1 MRLIRHPLTT
11 AIALVSTASAA
22 YTPTAAAQDPQRVE
36 EIVVVGVRDTHTV
49 IVNDTLVATPDTAQ
63 LLRKMPGAN
72 VNKNGE
78 LTGIAQY
85 RGMFGDRIRVSV
97 DGAQI
102 NGAGPNAMDAPLHY
116 APVAILES
124 LTINRGIIP
133 VSKGQ
138 ETLGGYVEAQTYAGD
153 FATSSDF
160 EFGGRAYTGVQ
171 SVNGGNVLSGFFSLA
186 NDTHIFRGFVMQ
198 EKADDLEFPGGEITP
213 SEYDRERYDLGYS
226 FTSGAHEFSLD
237 FARNNTKDA
246 GTASLPMDILS
257 IDSDLFR
264 SRYTYSADA
273 GILTVELSASD
284 NEHWM
289 TNYHL
294 RRPPQDNMMN
304 AGTTR
309 YRRNWAVSENYGFM
323 VKFERPTEDGR
334 WLYGVDGHFAE
345 HRSIITNPNAPAF
358 YISNFNDV
366 TRDILGAFV
375 EREVSLSARAGLEAG
390 VRVNR
395 VSMDSVPVSA
405 NLNPMNMMMGM
416 PVMMNNMA
424 SMLATAFNSGAL
436 AQEDTNVDA
445 FARLSYE
452 TDGDATWYVGA
463 ARKTRSPSYQ
473 ERYLWIPLEATG
485 GLADGKTYTGN
496 PELKPEVAHEIELG
510 LDLENA
516 QYGIYPRLFYKR
528 VSDYI
533 QGTPSSDMLA
543 NNFAQMMANMGMG
556 LPNPL
561 QFSNVDARFYGLDI
575 DSNFTLN
582 DRLTLRAI
590 LNIVR
595 ADRRDISDSL
605 YRVSPDNLLVALDY
619 RGQGWTGSIE
629 SVTYA
634 DQDRVAVTNLELPTE
649 GYSLVNVMARAEI
662 TDGVEVSVGAENLL
676 DEDYLDHLAAY
687 NRAFNADIQSRARMP
702 GLGRNLYARVM
713 WNF

>member
-1 MRLIRHPLTT
+1 MRHSRKSLALAL
-11 AIALVSTASAA
+11 AIA
-22 YTPTAAAQDPQRVE
+22 TPLAGQTFAQERQRIE
-36 EIVVVGVRDTHTV
+36 EITVVGVRDTHTV
-49 IVNDTLVATPDTAQ
+49 IVDDTLVATPDTAQ

-85 RGMFGDRIRVSV
+85 RGMFGDRIQVSV

-124 LTINRGIIP
+124 LTINRGIVP

-138 ETLGGYVEAQTYAGD
+138 ETIGGYVEANTYAGD
-153 FATSSDF
+153 FGTTKGF
-160 EFGGRAYTGVQ
+160 EFSGRAYAGAQ
-171 SVNGGNVLSGFFSLA
+171 SVNSGDVLSGFFSVA

-198 EKADDLEFPGGEITP
+198 ERADDLEFPDGNITP
-213 SEYDRERYDLGYS
+213 SEYERERFDLGYS
-226 FTSGAHEFSLD
+226 FVTGAHEFSID

-264 SRYTYSADA
+264 SRYTFSASE
-273 GILTVELSASD
+273 GVFTVELSASD

-294 RRPPQDNMMN
+294 RRPPQTAASTADPM
-304 AGTTR
+304 R
-309 YRRNWAVSENYGFM
+309 FRRNWAVSENYGFAL
-323 VKFERPTEDGR
+323 KYEQFADNGT
-334 WLYGVDGHFAE
+334 WLYGIDGHFAE
-345 HRSIITNPNAPAF
+345 HRSIITNPNSVPF

-366 TRDILGAFV
+366 NRDIIGAFI
-375 EREVSLSARAGLEAG
+375 EREISLNAQTGLETG
-390 VRVNR
+390 IRVNH

-416 PVMMNNMA
+416 PVMMNN
-424 SMLATAFNSGAL
+424 LAGSLSTQFNNDNV
-436 AQEDTNVDA
+436 AQTDTNVDA
-445 FARLSYE
+445 FVRLSYQ
-452 TDGDATWYVGA
+452 TDGDATWYIGA

-485 GLADGKTYTGN
+485 GLADGKTYIGN
-496 PELKPEVAHEIELG
+496 PNLNPEVAHEIELG
-510 LDLENA
+510 LDLENSR
-516 QYGIYPRLFYKR
+516 YGIYPRIFYKR

-533 QGTPSSDMLA
+533 QGTPSTNVTA

-556 LPNPL
+556 MPNPL
-561 QFSNVDARFYGLDI
+561 QFTNVEARFFGLDI
-575 DSNFTLN
+575 DSNFSIN
-582 DRLTLRAI
+582 DKITLRAI

-595 ADRRDISDSL
+595 ADRRDINDNL
-605 YRVSPDNLLVALDY
+605 YRVSPDNVLVALDY
-619 RGQGWTGSIE
+619 RGNGWTGSIE

-634 DQDRVAVTNLELPTE
+634 DQNRIAITNSELKTE
-649 GYSLVNVMARAEI
+649 GYSLVNVMARSSLA
-662 TDGVEVSVGAENLL
+662 DGVEVSIGAENLL
-676 DEDYLDHLAAY
+676 DESYLDHLAAY
-687 NRAFNADIQSRARMP
+687 NRAYNPDIASRARMP
-702 GLGRNLYARVM
+702 GLGRNFYARVM

>member
-1 MRLIRHPLTT
+1 MRHSRKSL
-11 AIALVSTASAA
+11 AIALAIA
-22 YTPTAAAQDPQRVE
+22 TPLAGHTAAQERQRIE
-36 EIVVVGVRDTHTV
+36 EITVVGVRDTHTV
-49 IVNDTLVATPDTAQ
+49 IVDDTLVATPDTAQ

-85 RGMFGDRIRVSV
+85 RGMFGDRIQVSV

-124 LTINRGIIP
+124 LTINRGIVP

-138 ETLGGYVEAQTYAGD
+138 ETIGGYVEANTYAGD
-153 FATSSDF
+153 FGTTANF
-160 EFGGRAYTGVQ
+160 EFSGRAYAGAQT
-171 SVNGGNVLSGFFSLA
+171 VNSGDVLSGFFSVA

-198 EKADDLEFPGGEITP
+198 ERADDLEFPDGNITP
-213 SEYDRERYDLGYS
+213 SEYERERFDLGYS
-226 FTSGAHEFSLD
+226 FVTGAHEFSID

-264 SRYTYSADA
+264 SRYTFSASE
-273 GILTVELSASD
+273 GVFTVELSASD

-294 RRPPQDNMMN
+294 RRPPQTAASTADPM
-304 AGTTR
+304 R
-309 YRRNWAVSENYGFM
+309 FRRNWAVSENYGFAL
-323 VKFERPTEDGR
+323 KYEQFADNGS
-334 WLYGVDGHFAE
+334 WLYGIDGHFAE
-345 HRSIITNPNAPAF
+345 HRSIITNPNSTPF

-366 TRDILGAFV
+366 NRDIIGAFV
-375 EREVSLSARAGLEAG
+375 ERQISLNARTGLETG
-390 VRVNR
+390 IRVNH

-416 PVMMNNMA
+416 PVMMNN
-424 SMLATAFNSGAL
+424 LAGSLSTQFNNDNV
-436 AQEDTNVDA
+436 AQTDTNVDA
-445 FARLSYE
+445 FVRLSYQ
-452 TDGDATWYVGA
+452 TDGDATWYIGA

-485 GLADGKTYTGN
+485 GLADGKTYIGN
-496 PELKPEVAHEIELG
+496 PNLNPEVAHEIELG
-510 LDLENA
+510 LDLENSR
-516 QYGIYPRLFYKR
+516 YGIYPRIFYKR

-533 QGTPSSDMLA
+533 QGTPSTNVTA
-543 NNFAQMMANMGMG
+543 NNFARMMANMGMG
-556 LPNPL
+556 MPNPL
-561 QFSNVDARFYGLDI
+561 QFTNVEARFYGLDI
-575 DSNFTLN
+575 DSNYAVN
-582 DRLTLRAI
+582 DKITLRAI

-595 ADRRDISDSL
+595 ADRRDINDNL
-605 YRVSPDNLLVALDY
+605 YRVSPDNVLVALDY
-619 RGQGWTGSIE
+619 RGNGWTGSIE

-634 DQDRVAVTNLELPTE
+634 DQNRIAITNSELKTE
-649 GYSLVNVMARAEI
+649 GYSLVNVVARSSVA
-662 TDGVEVSVGAENLL
+662 DGIEVSFGAENLF
-676 DEDYLDHLAAY
+676 DESYLDHLAAY
-687 NRAFNADIQSRARMP
+687 NRAYNPDIASRARMP
-702 GLGRNLYARVM
+702 GLGRNFYARVM

>member
-1 MRLIRHPLTT
+1 MRHSRKSLALAL
-11 AIALVSTASAA
+11 AIA
-22 YTPTAAAQDPQRVE
+22 TPLAGQTFAQERQRIE
-36 EIVVVGVRDTHTV
+36 EITVVGVRDTHTV
-49 IVNDTLVATPDTAQ
+49 IVDDTLVATPDTAQ

-85 RGMFGDRIRVSV
+85 RGMFGDRIQVSV

-124 LTINRGIIP
+124 LTINRGIVP

-138 ETLGGYVEAQTYAGD
+138 ETIGGYVEANTYAGD
-153 FATSSDF
+153 FGTTKGF
-160 EFGGRAYTGVQ
+160 EFSGRAYAGAQ
-171 SVNGGNVLSGFFSLA
+171 SVNSGDVLSGFFSVA

-198 EKADDLEFPGGEITP
+198 ERADDLEFPDGNITP
-213 SEYDRERYDLGYS
+213 SEYERERFDLGYS
-226 FTSGAHEFSLD
+226 FVTGAHEFSID

-264 SRYTYSADA
+264 SRYTFSASE
-273 GILTVELSASD
+273 GVFTVELSASD

-294 RRPPQDNMMN
+294 RRPPQTAASTADPM
-304 AGTTR
+304 R
-309 YRRNWAVSENYGFM
+309 FRRNWAVSENYGFAL
-323 VKFERPTEDGR
+323 KYEQFADNGS
-334 WLYGVDGHFAE
+334 WLYGIDGHFAE
-345 HRSIITNPNAPAF
+345 HRSIITNPNSTPF

-366 TRDILGAFV
+366 NRDIIGAFV
-375 EREVSLSARAGLEAG
+375 ERQISLNARTGLETG
-390 VRVNR
+390 IRVNH

-416 PVMMNNMA
+416 PVMMNN
-424 SMLATAFNSGAL
+424 LAGSLSTQFNNDNV
-436 AQEDTNVDA
+436 AQTDTNVDA
-445 FARLSYE
+445 FVRLSYQ
-452 TDGDATWYVGA
+452 TDGDATWYIGA

-485 GLADGKTYTGN
+485 GLADGKTYIGN
-496 PELKPEVAHEIELG
+496 PNLNPEVAHEIELG
-510 LDLENA
+510 LDLENSR
-516 QYGIYPRLFYKR
+516 YGIYPRIFYKR

-533 QGTPSSDMLA
+533 QGTPSTNVTA
-543 NNFAQMMANMGMG
+543 NNFARMMANMGMG
-556 LPNPL
+556 MPNPL
-561 QFSNVDARFYGLDI
+561 QFTNVEARFYGLDI
-575 DSNFTLN
+575 NSNYAVN
-582 DRLTLRAI
+582 DKITLRAI

-595 ADRRDISDSL
+595 ADRRDINDNL
-605 YRVSPDNLLVALDY
+605 YRVSPDNVLVALDY
-619 RGQGWTGSIE
+619 RGNGWTGSIE

-634 DQDRVAVTNLELPTE
+634 DQNRIAITNSELKTE
-649 GYSLVNVMARAEI
+649 GYSLVNVIARSSVA
-662 TDGVEVSVGAENLL
+662 DGIEVSIGAENLL
-676 DEDYLDHLAAY
+676 DESYLDHLAAY
-687 NRAFNADIQSRARMP
+687 NRAYNPDIASRARMP
-702 GLGRNLYARVM
+702 GLGRNFYARVM

>member
-1 MRLIRHPLTT
+1 MRHSRKSL
-11 AIALVSTASAA
+11 AIAIAIA
-22 YTPTAAAQDPQRVE
+22 TPLAGHTAAQERQRIE
-36 EIVVVGVRDTHTV
+36 EITVVGVRDTHTV
-49 IVNDTLVATPDTAQ
+49 IVDDTLVATPDTAQ

-85 RGMFGDRIRVSV
+85 RGMFGDRIQVSV

-124 LTINRGIIP
+124 LTINRGIVP

-138 ETLGGYVEAQTYAGD
+138 ETIGGYVEANTYAGD
-153 FATSSDF
+153 FGTTANF
-160 EFGGRAYTGVQ
+160 EFSGRAYAGAQT
-171 SVNGGNVLSGFFSLA
+171 VNSGDVLSGFFSVA

-198 EKADDLEFPGGEITP
+198 ERADDLEFPDGNITP
-213 SEYDRERYDLGYS
+213 SEYERERFDLGYS
-226 FTSGAHEFSLD
+226 FVTGAHEFSID

-264 SRYTYSADA
+264 SRYTFSASE
-273 GILTVELSASD
+273 GVFTVELSASD

-294 RRPPQDNMMN
+294 RRPPQTAASTADPM
-304 AGTTR
+304 R
-309 YRRNWAVSENYGFM
+309 FRRNWAVSENYGFAL
-323 VKFERPTEDGR
+323 KYEQFADNGN
-334 WLYGVDGHFAE
+334 WLYGIDGHFAE
-345 HRSIITNPNAPAF
+345 HRSIITNPNSTPF

-366 TRDILGAFV
+366 NRDIIGAFV
-375 EREVSLSARAGLEAG
+375 ERQISLNARTGLETG
-390 VRVNR
+390 IRVNH

-416 PVMMNNMA
+416 PVMMNN
-424 SMLATAFNSGAL
+424 LAGSLSTQFNNDNV
-436 AQEDTNVDA
+436 AQTDTNVDA
-445 FARLSYE
+445 FVRLSYQ
-452 TDGDATWYVGA
+452 TDGDATWYIGA

-485 GLADGKTYTGN
+485 GLADGKTYIGN
-496 PELKPEVAHEIELG
+496 PNLNPEVAHEIELG
-510 LDLENA
+510 LDLENSR
-516 QYGIYPRLFYKR
+516 YGIYPRIFYKR

-533 QGTPSSDMLA
+533 QGTPSTNVTA

-556 LPNPL
+556 MPNPL
-561 QFSNVDARFYGLDI
+561 QFTNVEARFYGLDI
-575 DSNFTLN
+575 DSNYAVN
-582 DRLTLRAI
+582 DKITLRAI

-595 ADRRDISDSL
+595 ADRRDINDNL
-605 YRVSPDNLLVALDY
+605 YRVSPDNVLVALDY
-619 RGQGWTGSIE
+619 RGNGWTGSIE

-634 DQDRVAVTNLELPTE
+634 DQNRIAITNSELKTE
-649 GYSLVNVMARAEI
+649 GYSLVNVIARSSVA
-662 TDGVEVSVGAENLL
+662 DGIEVSFGAENLF
-676 DEDYLDHLAAY
+676 DESYLDHLAAY
-687 NRAFNADIQSRARMP
+687 NRAYNPDIASRARMP
-702 GLGRNLYARVM
+702 GLGRNFYARVM

>member
-1 MRLIRHPLTT
+1 MRHSRKSLALAL
-11 AIALVSTASAA
+11 AIA
-22 YTPTAAAQDPQRVE
+22 TPLAGQTFAQERQRIE
-36 EIVVVGVRDTHTV
+36 EITVVGVRDTHTV
-49 IVNDTLVATPDTAQ
+49 IVDDTLVATPDTAQ

-85 RGMFGDRIRVSV
+85 RGMFGDRIQVSV

-124 LTINRGIIP
+124 LTINRGIVP

-138 ETLGGYVEAQTYAGD
+138 ETIGGYVEANTYAGD
-153 FATSSDF
+153 FGTTKDF
-160 EFGGRAYTGVQ
+160 EFSGRAYAGAQ
-171 SVNGGNVLSGFFSLA
+171 SVNSGDVLSGFFSMA
-186 NDTHIFRGFVMQ
+186 NDTHILRGFVMQ
-198 EKADDLEFPGGEITP
+198 ERADDLEFPTGDITP
-213 SEYDRERYDLGYS
+213 SEYDRERFDLGYS
-226 FTSGAHEFSLD
+226 FAKGRHEFSID

-264 SRYTYSADA
+264 SRYTFSTSEGLFTA
-273 GILTVELSASD
+273 ELSASD

-294 RRPPQDNMMN
+294 RRPPQTAASTADPM
-304 AGTTR
+304 R
-309 YRRNWAVSENYGFM
+309 FRRNWAVSENYGFAL
-323 VKFERPTEDGR
+323 KYEQFADNGN
-334 WLYGVDGHFAE
+334 WLYGIDGHFAE
-345 HRSIITNPNAPAF
+345 HRSIITNPNSTPF

-366 TRDILGAFV
+366 NRDIIGAFI
-375 EREVSLSARAGLEAG
+375 ERKISLNAQTGLETG
-390 VRVNR
+390 IRVNH

-416 PVMMNNMA
+416 PVMMNN
-424 SMLATAFNSGAL
+424 LAGAL
-436 AQEDTNVDA
+436 STQFNNDNLAQTDTNVDA
-445 FARLSYE
+445 FVRLSYQ
-452 TDGDATWYVGA
+452 TDGDATWYIGA

-485 GLADGKTYTGN
+485 GLADGKTYIGN
-496 PELKPEVAHEIELG
+496 PNLNPEVAHEIELG
-510 LDLENA
+510 LDLEKSR
-516 QYGIYPRLFYKR
+516 YGIYPRIFYKR

-533 QGTPSSDMLA
+533 QGTPSTNVTA

-556 LPNPL
+556 MPNPL
-561 QFSNVDARFYGLDI
+561 QFTNVEARFYGLDI
-575 DSNFTLN
+575 DSNFSIN
-582 DRLTLRAI
+582 DKITLRAI

-595 ADRRDISDSL
+595 ADRRDINDNL
-605 YRVSPDNLLVALDY
+605 YRVSPDNVLVALDY
-619 RGQGWTGSIE
+619 RGNGWTGSIE

-634 DQDRVAVTNLELPTE
+634 DQNRIAITNSELKTE
-649 GYSLVNVMARAEI
+649 GYSLVNVMARSSLAG
-662 TDGVEVSVGAENLL
+662 GVEVSIGAENLL
-676 DEDYLDHLAAY
+676 DESYLDHLAAY
-687 NRAFNADIQSRARMP
+687 NRAYNPDIASRARMP
-702 GLGRNLYARVM
+702 GLGRNFYARVM

>member
-1 MRLIRHPLTT
+1 MRHSRKSLALAL
-11 AIALVSTASAA
+11 AIA
-22 YTPTAAAQDPQRVE
+22 TPLAGQTFAQERQRIE
-36 EIVVVGVRDTHTV
+36 EITVVGVRDTHTV
-49 IVNDTLVATPDTAQ
+49 IVDDTLVATPDTAQ

-85 RGMFGDRIRVSV
+85 RGMFGDRIQVSV

-124 LTINRGIIP
+124 LTINRGIVP

-138 ETLGGYVEAQTYAGD
+138 ETIGGYVEANTYAGD
-153 FATSSDF
+153 FGTTKGF
-160 EFGGRAYTGVQ
+160 EFSGRAYAGAQ
-171 SVNGGNVLSGFFSLA
+171 SVNSGDVLSGFFSVA

-198 EKADDLEFPGGEITP
+198 ERADDLEFPDGNITP
-213 SEYDRERYDLGYS
+213 SEYERERFDLGYS
-226 FTSGAHEFSLD
+226 FVTGAHEFSID

-264 SRYTYSADA
+264 SRYTFSASE
-273 GILTVELSASD
+273 GVFTVELSASD

-294 RRPPQDNMMN
+294 RRPPQTAASTADPM
-304 AGTTR
+304 R
-309 YRRNWAVSENYGFM
+309 FRRNWAVSENYGFAL
-323 VKFERPTEDGR
+323 KYEQFADNGN
-334 WLYGVDGHFAE
+334 WLYGIDGHFAE
-345 HRSIITNPNAPAF
+345 HRSIITNPNSTPF

-366 TRDILGAFV
+366 NRDIIGAFV
-375 EREVSLSARAGLEAG
+375 ERQISLNARTGLETG
-390 VRVNR
+390 IRVNH

-416 PVMMNNMA
+416 PVMMNN
-424 SMLATAFNSGAL
+424 LAGSLSTQFNNDNV
-436 AQEDTNVDA
+436 AQTDTNVDA
-445 FARLSYE
+445 FVRLSYQ
-452 TDGDATWYVGA
+452 TDGDATWYIGA

-485 GLADGKTYTGN
+485 GLADGKTYIGN
-496 PELKPEVAHEIELG
+496 PNLNPEVAHEIELG
-510 LDLENA
+510 LDLENSR
-516 QYGIYPRLFYKR
+516 YGIYPRIFYKR

-533 QGTPSSDMLA
+533 QGTPSTNVTA

-556 LPNPL
+556 MPNPL
-561 QFSNVDARFYGLDI
+561 QFTNVEARFYGLDI
-575 DSNFTLN
+575 DSNYAVN
-582 DRLTLRAI
+582 DKITLRAI

-595 ADRRDISDSL
+595 ADRRDINDNL
-605 YRVSPDNLLVALDY
+605 YRVSPDNVLVALDY
-619 RGQGWTGSIE
+619 RGNGWTGSIE

-634 DQDRVAVTNLELPTE
+634 DQNRIAITNSELKTE
-649 GYSLVNVMARAEI
+649 GYSLVNVIARSSFA
-662 TDGVEVSVGAENLL
+662 DGIEVSFGAENLF
-676 DEDYLDHLAAY
+676 DESYLDHLAAY
-687 NRAFNADIQSRARMP
+687 NRAYNPDIASRARMP
-702 GLGRNLYARVM
+702 GLGRNFYARVM

>member
-1 MRLIRHPLTT
+1 MRHSRKLLALAL
-11 AIALVSTASAA
+11 AIA
-22 YTPTAAAQDPQRVE
+22 TPLAGQTFAQERQRIE
-36 EIVVVGVRDTHTV
+36 EITVVGVRDTHTV
-49 IVNDTLVATPDTAQ
+49 IVDDTLVATPDTAQ

-85 RGMFGDRIRVSV
+85 RGMFGDRIQVSV

-124 LTINRGIIP
+124 LTINRGIVP

-138 ETLGGYVEAQTYAGD
+138 ETIGGYVEANTYAGD
-153 FATSSDF
+153 FGTTKGF
-160 EFGGRAYTGVQ
+160 EFSGRAYAGAQ
-171 SVNGGNVLSGFFSLA
+171 SVNSGDVLSGFFSVA

-198 EKADDLEFPGGEITP
+198 ERADDLEFPDGNITP
-213 SEYDRERYDLGYS
+213 SEYERERFDLGYS
-226 FTSGAHEFSLD
+226 FVTGAHEFSID

-264 SRYTYSADA
+264 SRYTFSASE
-273 GILTVELSASD
+273 GVFTVELSASD

-294 RRPPQDNMMN
+294 RRPPQTAASTADPM
-304 AGTTR
+304 R
-309 YRRNWAVSENYGFM
+309 FRRNWAVSENYGFAL
-323 VKFERPTEDGR
+323 KYEQFADNGS
-334 WLYGVDGHFAE
+334 WLYGIDGHFAE
-345 HRSIITNPNAPAF
+345 HRSIITNPNSTPF

-366 TRDILGAFV
+366 NRDIIGAFV
-375 EREVSLSARAGLEAG
+375 ERQISLNARTGLETG
-390 VRVNR
+390 IRVNH

-416 PVMMNNMA
+416 PVMMNN
-424 SMLATAFNSGAL
+424 LAGSLSTQFNNDNV
-436 AQEDTNVDA
+436 AQTDTNVDA
-445 FARLSYE
+445 FVRLSYQ
-452 TDGDATWYVGA
+452 TDGDATWYIGA

-485 GLADGKTYTGN
+485 GLADGKTYIGN
-496 PELKPEVAHEIELG
+496 PNLNPEVAHEIELG
-510 LDLENA
+510 LDLENSR
-516 QYGIYPRLFYKR
+516 YGIYPRIFYKR

-533 QGTPSSDMLA
+533 QGTPSTNVTA
-543 NNFAQMMANMGMG
+543 NNFARMMANMGMG
-556 LPNPL
+556 MPNPL
-561 QFSNVDARFYGLDI
+561 QFTNVEARFYGLDI
-575 DSNFTLN
+575 NSNYAVN
-582 DRLTLRAI
+582 DKITLRAI

-595 ADRRDISDSL
+595 ADRRDINDNL
-605 YRVSPDNLLVALDY
+605 YRVSPDNVLVALDY
-619 RGQGWTGSIE
+619 RGNGWTGSIE

-634 DQDRVAVTNLELPTE
+634 DQNRIAITNSELKTE
-649 GYSLVNVMARAEI
+649 GYSLVNVIARSSVA
-662 TDGVEVSVGAENLL
+662 DGIEVSIGAENLL
-676 DEDYLDHLAAY
+676 DESYLDHLAAY
-687 NRAFNADIQSRARMP
+687 NRAYNPDIASRARMP
-702 GLGRNLYARVM
+702 GLGRNFYARVM

>member
-1 MRLIRHPLTT
+1 MRHSRKSLALAL
-11 AIALVSTASAA
+11 AIA
-22 YTPTAAAQDPQRVE
+22 TPLAGQTFAQERQRIE
-36 EIVVVGVRDTHTV
+36 EITVVGVRDTHTV
-49 IVNDTLVATPDTAQ
+49 IVDDTLVATPDTAQ

-85 RGMFGDRIRVSV
+85 RGMFGDRIQVSV

-124 LTINRGIIP
+124 LTINRGIVP

-138 ETLGGYVEAQTYAGD
+138 ETIGGYVEANTYAGD
-153 FATSSDF
+153 FGTTKGF
-160 EFGGRAYTGVQ
+160 EFSGRAYAGAQ
-171 SVNGGNVLSGFFSLA
+171 SVNSGDVLSGFFSMA
-186 NDTHIFRGFVMQ
+186 NDTHILRGFVMQ
-198 EKADDLEFPGGEITP
+198 ERADDLEFPAGDITP
-213 SEYDRERYDLGYS
+213 SEYDRERFDLGYS
-226 FTSGAHEFSLD
+226 FAKGRHEFSID

-264 SRYTYSADA
+264 SRYTFSTSEGLFTA
-273 GILTVELSASD
+273 ELSASD

-294 RRPPQDNMMN
+294 RRPPQTAASSDDPM
-304 AGTTR
+304 R
-309 YRRNWAVSENYGFM
+309 FRRNWAVSENYGFAL
-323 VKFERPTEDGR
+323 KYEQFADNGT
-334 WLYGVDGHFAE
+334 WLYGIDGHFAE
-345 HRSIITNPNAPAF
+345 HRSIITKPNSVPF

-366 TRDILGAFV
+366 NRDIIGAFI
-375 EREVSLSARAGLEAG
+375 EREISLNAQTGLETG
-390 VRVNR
+390 IRVNH

-416 PVMMNNMA
+416 PVMMNN
-424 SMLATAFNSGAL
+424 LAGAL
-436 AQEDTNVDA
+436 STQFNNDNLAQTDTNVDA
-445 FARLSYE
+445 FVRLSYQ
-452 TDGDATWYVGA
+452 TDGDATWYIGA

-485 GLADGKTYTGN
+485 GLADGKTYIGN
-496 PELKPEVAHEIELG
+496 PNLNPEAAHEIELG
-510 LDLENA
+510 LDLENSI
-516 QYGIYPRLFYKR
+516 YGIYPRVFYKR

-533 QGTPSSDMLA
+533 QGTPSSNVTA
-543 NNFAQMMANMGMG
+543 NNFAQMMATMGMG
-556 LPNPL
+556 MPNPL

-575 DSNFTLN
+575 DSNFSIN
-582 DRLTLRAI
+582 DKITLRAI

-595 ADRRDISDSL
+595 ADRRDINDNL
-605 YRVSPDNLLVALDY
+605 YRVSPDNVLVALDY
-619 RGQGWTGSIE
+619 RGNGWTGSIE

-634 DQDRVAVTNLELPTE
+634 DQNRIAITNSELKTE
-649 GYSLVNVMARAEI
+649 GYSLVNVMARSSLA
-662 TDGVEVSVGAENLL
+662 DGVEVSIGAENLL
-676 DEDYLDHLAAY
+676 DESYLDHLAAY
-687 NRAFNADIQSRARMP
+687 NRAYNPDIASRARMP
-702 GLGRNLYARVM
+702 GIGRNFYARVM

>member
-1 MRLIRHPLTT
+1 MRHSRKLL
-11 AIALVSTASAA
+11 AIALAIA
-22 YTPTAAAQDPQRVE
+22 TPLAGHTAAQERQRIE
-36 EIVVVGVRDTHTV
+36 EITVVGVRDTHTV
-49 IVNDTLVATPDTAQ
+49 IVDDTLVATPDTAQ

-85 RGMFGDRIRVSV
+85 RGMFGDRIQVSV

-124 LTINRGIIP
+124 LTINRGIVP

-138 ETLGGYVEAQTYAGD
+138 ETIGGYVEANTYAGD
-153 FATSSDF
+153 FGTTANF
-160 EFGGRAYTGVQ
+160 EFSGRAYAGAQT
-171 SVNGGNVLSGFFSLA
+171 VNSGDVLSGFFSVA

-198 EKADDLEFPGGEITP
+198 ERADDLEFPDGNITP
-213 SEYDRERYDLGYS
+213 SEYERERFDLGYS
-226 FTSGAHEFSLD
+226 FVTGAHEFSID

-264 SRYTYSADA
+264 SRYTFSASE
-273 GILTVELSASD
+273 GVFTVELSASD

-294 RRPPQDNMMN
+294 RRPPQTAASTADPM
-304 AGTTR
+304 R
-309 YRRNWAVSENYGFM
+309 FRRNWAVSENYGFAL
-323 VKFERPTEDGR
+323 KYEQFADNGN
-334 WLYGVDGHFAE
+334 WLYGIDGHFAE
-345 HRSIITNPNAPAF
+345 HRSIITNPNSTPF

-366 TRDILGAFV
+366 NRDIIGAFV
-375 EREVSLSARAGLEAG
+375 ERQISLNARTGLETG
-390 VRVNR
+390 IRVNH

-416 PVMMNNMA
+416 PVMMNN
-424 SMLATAFNSGAL
+424 LAGSLSTQFNNDNV
-436 AQEDTNVDA
+436 AQTDTNVDA
-445 FARLSYE
+445 FVRLSYQ

-485 GLADGKTYTGN
+485 GLADGKTYIGN
-496 PELKPEVAHEIELG
+496 PNLNPEVAHEIELG
-510 LDLENA
+510 LDLENSR
-516 QYGIYPRLFYKR
+516 YGIYPRIFYKR

-533 QGTPSSDMLA
+533 QGTPSTNVTA

-556 LPNPL
+556 MPNPL
-561 QFSNVDARFYGLDI
+561 QFTNVEARFYGLDI
-575 DSNFTLN
+575 DSNYAVN
-582 DRLTLRAI
+582 DKITLRAI

-595 ADRRDISDSL
+595 ADRRDINDNL
-605 YRVSPDNLLVALDY
+605 YRVSPDNVLVALDY
-619 RGQGWTGSIE
+619 RGNGWTGSIE

-634 DQDRVAVTNLELPTE
+634 DQNRIAITNSELKTE
-649 GYSLVNVMARAEI
+649 GYSLVNVVARSSVA
-662 TDGVEVSVGAENLL
+662 DGIEVSFGAENLF
-676 DEDYLDHLAAY
+676 DESYLDHLAAY
-687 NRAFNADIQSRARMP
+687 NRAYNPDIASRARMP
-702 GLGRNLYARVM
+702 GLGRNFYARVM

>member
-1 MRLIRHPLTT
+1 MRHSRKSLALAL
-11 AIALVSTASAA
+11 AIA
-22 YTPTAAAQDPQRVE
+22 TPLAGQTFAQERQRIE
-36 EIVVVGVRDTHTV
+36 EITVVGVRDTHTV
-49 IVNDTLVATPDTAQ
+49 IVDDTLVATPDTAQ

-85 RGMFGDRIRVSV
+85 RGMFGDRIQVSV

-124 LTINRGIIP
+124 LTINRGIVP

-138 ETLGGYVEAQTYAGD
+138 ETIGGYVEANTYAGD
-153 FATSSDF
+153 FGTTKGF
-160 EFGGRAYTGVQ
+160 EFSGRAYAGAQ
-171 SVNGGNVLSGFFSLA
+171 SVNSGDVLSGFFSVA

-198 EKADDLEFPGGEITP
+198 ERADDLEFPDGNITP
-213 SEYDRERYDLGYS
+213 SEYERERFDLGYS
-226 FTSGAHEFSLD
+226 FVTGAHEFSID

-264 SRYTYSADA
+264 SRYTFSASE
-273 GILTVELSASD
+273 GVFTVELSASD

-294 RRPPQDNMMN
+294 RRPPQTAASTADPM
-304 AGTTR
+304 R
-309 YRRNWAVSENYGFM
+309 FRRNWAVSENYGFAL
-323 VKFERPTEDGR
+323 KYEQFADNGN
-334 WLYGVDGHFAE
+334 WLYGIDGHFAE
-345 HRSIITNPNAPAF
+345 HRSIITNPNSTPF

-366 TRDILGAFV
+366 NRDIIGAFV
-375 EREVSLSARAGLEAG
+375 ERQISLNARTGLETG
-390 VRVNR
+390 IRVNH

-416 PVMMNNMA
+416 PVMMNN
-424 SMLATAFNSGAL
+424 LAGSLSTQFNNDNV
-436 AQEDTNVDA
+436 AQTDTNVDA
-445 FARLSYE
+445 FVRLSYQ
-452 TDGDATWYVGA
+452 TDGDATWYIGA

-485 GLADGKTYTGN
+485 GLADGKTYIGN
-496 PELKPEVAHEIELG
+496 PNLNPEVAHEIELG
-510 LDLENA
+510 LDLENSR
-516 QYGIYPRLFYKR
+516 YGIYPRIFYKR

-533 QGTPSSDMLA
+533 QGTPSTNVTA

-556 LPNPL
+556 MPNPL
-561 QFSNVDARFYGLDI
+561 QFTNVEARFYGLDI
-575 DSNFTLN
+575 DSNFSIN
-582 DRLTLRAI
+582 DKITLRAI

-595 ADRRDISDSL
+595 ADRRDINDNL
-605 YRVSPDNLLVALDY
+605 YRVSPDNVLVALDY
-619 RGQGWTGSIE
+619 RGNGWTGSIE

-634 DQDRVAVTNLELPTE
+634 DQNRIAITNSELKTE
-649 GYSLVNVMARAEI
+649 GYSLVNVMARSSIA
-662 TDGVEVSVGAENLL
+662 DGVEVSIGAENLL
-676 DEDYLDHLAAY
+676 DESYLDHLAAY
-687 NRAFNADIQSRARMP
+687 NRAYNPDIASRARMP
-702 GLGRNLYARVM
+702 GLGRNFYARVM

>member
-1 MRLIRHPLTT
+1 MRHSRKSLALAL
-11 AIALVSTASAA
+11 AIA
-22 YTPTAAAQDPQRVE
+22 TPLAGQTFAQERQRIE
-36 EIVVVGVRDTHTV
+36 EITVVGVRDTHTV
-49 IVNDTLVATPDTAQ
+49 IVDDTLVATPDTAQ

-85 RGMFGDRIRVSV
+85 RGMFGDRIQVSV

-124 LTINRGIIP
+124 LTINRGIVP

-138 ETLGGYVEAQTYAGD
+138 ETIGGYVEANTYAGD
-153 FATSSDF
+153 FGTTKGF
-160 EFGGRAYTGVQ
+160 EFSGRAYAGAQ
-171 SVNGGNVLSGFFSLA
+171 SVNSGDVLSGFFSVA

-198 EKADDLEFPGGEITP
+198 ERADDLEFPDGNITP
-213 SEYDRERYDLGYS
+213 SEYERERFDLGYS
-226 FTSGAHEFSLD
+226 FVTGAHEFSID

-264 SRYTYSADA
+264 SRYTFSASE
-273 GILTVELSASD
+273 GVFTVELSASD

-294 RRPPQDNMMN
+294 RRPPQTAASTADPM
-304 AGTTR
+304 R
-309 YRRNWAVSENYGFM
+309 FRRNWAVSENYGFAL
-323 VKFERPTEDGR
+323 KYEQFADNGN
-334 WLYGVDGHFAE
+334 WLYGIDGHFAE
-345 HRSIITNPNAPAF
+345 HRSIITNPNSTPF

-366 TRDILGAFV
+366 NRDIIGAFI
-375 EREVSLSARAGLEAG
+375 EREISLNAQTGLETG
-390 VRVNR
+390 IRVNH

-416 PVMMNNMA
+416 PVMMNN
-424 SMLATAFNSGAL
+424 LAGSLSTQFNNDNV
-436 AQEDTNVDA
+436 AQTDTNVDA
-445 FARLSYE
+445 FVRLSYQ
-452 TDGDATWYVGA
+452 TDGDATWYIGA

-485 GLADGKTYTGN
+485 GLADGKTYIGN
-496 PELKPEVAHEIELG
+496 PNLNPEVAHEIELG
-510 LDLENA
+510 LDLENSR
-516 QYGIYPRLFYKR
+516 YGIYPRIFYKR

-533 QGTPSSDMLA
+533 QGTPSTNVTA

-556 LPNPL
+556 MPNPL
-561 QFSNVDARFYGLDI
+561 QFTNVEARFFGLDI
-575 DSNFTLN
+575 DSNFSIN
-582 DRLTLRAI
+582 DKITLRAI

-595 ADRRDISDSL
+595 ADRRDINDNL
-605 YRVSPDNLLVALDY
+605 YRVSPDNVLVALDY
-619 RGQGWTGSIE
+619 RGNGWTGSIE

-634 DQDRVAVTNLELPTE
+634 DQNRIAITNSELKTE
-649 GYSLVNVMARAEI
+649 GYSLVNVMARSSLA
-662 TDGVEVSVGAENLL
+662 DGVEVSIGAENLL
-676 DEDYLDHLAAY
+676 DKSYLDHLAAY
-687 NRAFNADIQSRARMP
+687 NRAYNPDIASRARMP
-702 GLGRNLYARVM
+702 GLGRNFYARVM

>member
-1 MRLIRHPLTT
+1 MTLVRNSLSAAITLATLVSCN
-11 AIALVSTASAA
+11 IAL
-22 YTPTAAAQDPQRVE
+22 AQSSEKIE
-36 EIVVVGVRDTHTV
+36 EITVIGVRDTHTV
-49 IVNDTLVATPDTAQ
+49 IVDDTLVATPDTAQ

-138 ETLGGYVEAQTYAGD
+138 ETIGGYVEAQTYAGD
-153 FATSSDF
+153 FGFSSDF
-160 EFGGRAYTGVQ
+160 EFSGRAYTGVQ
-171 SVNGGNVLSGFFSLA
+171 SVNGGSVLSGFFSLA

-198 EKADDLEFPGGEITP
+198 EEANDLDFPGGEITP
-213 SEYDRERYDLGYS
+213 SEYERERFDLGYS
-226 FTSGAHEFSLD
+226 FTQGQHEFSID

-246 GTASLPMDILS
+246 GTASLPMDIMS

-264 SRYTYSADA
+264 SRYTFTADA
-273 GILTVELSASD
+273 GIFTAEFSASD

-294 RRPPQDNMMN
+294 RRPPQDTATS

-309 YRRNWAVSENYGFM
+309 YRRNWAVSENYGFAL
-323 VKFERPTEDGR
+323 KYQQFADNGS
-334 WLYGVDGHFAE
+334 WLYGIDGHFAE
-345 HRSIITNPNAPAF
+345 HRSIITNPYSAPF

-366 TRDILGAFV
+366 NRDVIGAFI
-375 EREVSLSARAGLEAG
+375 EREISLGMRTGLEAG

-395 VSMDSVPVSA
+395 VGMDSLPVSA
-405 NLNPMNMMMGM
+405 NLNPMNLTTGM
-416 PVMMNNMA
+416 PVMMNN
-424 SMLATAFNSGAL
+424 LAGVLSTAFNNDNL
-436 AQEDTNVDA
+436 EQTDTNVDA

-452 TDGDATWYVGA
+452 TDGDATWYIGA

-473 ERYLWIPLEATG
+473 ERYLWSPLESTG
-485 GLADGKTYTGN
+485 GLADGKTYIGDPN
-496 PELKPEVAHEIELG
+496 LSPEVAHEIELG

-516 QYGIYPRLFYKR
+516 RYGIYPRLFYKR

-533 QGTPSSDMLA
+533 QGTPSSYVAA
-543 NNFAQMMANMGMG
+543 NTFAQLMANMGMG
-556 LPNPL
+556 QPNPL
-561 QFSNVDARFYGLDI
+561 QFSNVDARFYGIDI
-575 DSNFTLN
+575 DSNYSIT
-582 DRLTLRAI
+582 DRVTVRAI
-590 LNIVR
+590 LNIIR
-595 ADRRDISDSL
+595 ADRRDINDNL
-605 YRVSPDNLLVALDY
+605 YRVSPDNILLALDY
-619 RGQGWTGSIE
+619 EGNGWTGSIE

-634 DQDRVAVTNLELPTE
+634 DQNRVSATNLEVATE
-649 GYSLVNVMARAEI
+649 GYSLINIMARANVAE
-662 TDGVEVSVGAENLL
+662 GVQLSVGAENLL
-676 DEDYLDHLAAY
+676 DEEYLDHLAGY
-687 NRAFNADIQSRARMP
+687 NRAYNPDITSRARMP
-702 GLGRNLYARVM
+702 GLGRNFYARVM

>member
-1 MRLIRHPLTT
+1 MRHSRKSLALAL
-11 AIALVSTASAA
+11 AIA
-22 YTPTAAAQDPQRVE
+22 TPLAGQTFAQERQRIE
-36 EIVVVGVRDTHTV
+36 EITVVGVRDTHTV
-49 IVNDTLVATPDTAQ
+49 IVDDTLVATPDTAQ

-85 RGMFGDRIRVSV
+85 RGMFGDRIQVSV

-124 LTINRGIIP
+124 LTINRGIVP

-138 ETLGGYVEAQTYAGD
+138 ETIGGYVEANTYAGD
-153 FATSSDF
+153 FGTTKGF
-160 EFGGRAYTGVQ
+160 EFSGRAYAGAQ
-171 SVNGGNVLSGFFSLA
+171 SVNSGDVLSGFFSVA

-198 EKADDLEFPGGEITP
+198 ERADDLEFPDGNITP
-213 SEYDRERYDLGYS
+213 SEYERERFDLGYS
-226 FTSGAHEFSLD
+226 FVTGAHEFSID

-264 SRYTYSADA
+264 SRYTFSASE
-273 GILTVELSASD
+273 GVFTVELSASD

-294 RRPPQDNMMN
+294 RRPPQTAASTADPM
-304 AGTTR
+304 R
-309 YRRNWAVSENYGFM
+309 FRRNWAVSENYGFAL
-323 VKFERPTEDGR
+323 KYEQFADNGN
-334 WLYGVDGHFAE
+334 WLYGIDGHFAE
-345 HRSIITNPNAPAF
+345 HRSIITNPNSTPF

-366 TRDILGAFV
+366 NRDIIGAFV
-375 EREVSLSARAGLEAG
+375 ERQISLNARTGLETG
-390 VRVNR
+390 IRVNH

-416 PVMMNNMA
+416 PVMMN
-424 SMLATAFNSGAL
+424 SLAGSLSTQFNNDNV
-436 AQEDTNVDA
+436 AQTDTNVDA
-445 FARLSYE
+445 FVRLSYQ
-452 TDGDATWYVGA
+452 TDGDATWYIGA

-485 GLADGKTYTGN
+485 GLADGKTYIGN
-496 PELKPEVAHEIELG
+496 PNLNPEVAHEIELG
-510 LDLENA
+510 LDLENSR
-516 QYGIYPRLFYKR
+516 YGIYPRIFYKR

-533 QGTPSSDMLA
+533 QGTPSTNVTA

-556 LPNPL
+556 MPNPL
-561 QFSNVDARFYGLDI
+561 QFTNVEARFFGLDI
-575 DSNFTLN
+575 DSNFSIN
-582 DRLTLRAI
+582 DKITLRAI

-595 ADRRDISDSL
+595 ADRRDINDNL
-605 YRVSPDNLLVALDY
+605 YRVSPDNVLVALDY
-619 RGQGWTGSIE
+619 RGNGWTGSIE

-634 DQDRVAVTNLELPTE
+634 DQNRIAITNSELKTE
-649 GYSLVNVMARAEI
+649 GYSLVNVMARSSLA
-662 TDGVEVSVGAENLL
+662 DGVEVSIGAENLL
-676 DEDYLDHLAAY
+676 DESYLDHLAAY
-687 NRAFNADIQSRARMP
+687 NRAYNPDIASRARMP
-702 GLGRNLYARVM
+702 GLGRNFYARVM

>member
-1 MRLIRHPLTT
+1 MRHSRKSL
-11 AIALVSTASAA
+11 AIALAIATPLAGHSAA
-22 YTPTAAAQDPQRVE
+22 QERQRIE
-36 EIVVVGVRDTHTV
+36 EITVVGVRDTHTV
-49 IVNDTLVATPDTAQ
+49 IVDDTLVATPDTAQ

-85 RGMFGDRIRVSV
+85 RGMFGDRIQVSV

-124 LTINRGIIP
+124 LTINRGIVP

-138 ETLGGYVEAQTYAGD
+138 ETIGGYVEANTYAGD
-153 FATSSDF
+153 FGTTANF
-160 EFGGRAYTGVQ
+160 EFSGRAYAGAQT
-171 SVNGGNVLSGFFSLA
+171 VNSGDVLSGFFSVA

-198 EKADDLEFPGGEITP
+198 ERADDLEFPDGNITP
-213 SEYDRERYDLGYS
+213 SEYERERFDLGYS
-226 FTSGAHEFSLD
+226 FVAGAHEFSID

-264 SRYTYSADA
+264 SRYTFSASE
-273 GILTVELSASD
+273 GVFTMELSASD

-294 RRPPQDNMMN
+294 RRPPQTAASTADPM
-304 AGTTR
+304 R
-309 YRRNWAVSENYGFM
+309 FRRNWAVSENYGFAL
-323 VKFERPTEDGR
+323 KYEQFADNGN
-334 WLYGVDGHFAE
+334 WLYGIDGHFAE
-345 HRSIITNPNAPAF
+345 HRSIITNPNSTPF

-366 TRDILGAFV
+366 NRDIIGAFV
-375 EREVSLSARAGLEAG
+375 ERQISLNARTGLETG
-390 VRVNR
+390 IRVNH

-416 PVMMNNMA
+416 PVMMNN
-424 SMLATAFNSGAL
+424 LAGSLSTQFNNDNV
-436 AQEDTNVDA
+436 AQTDTNVDA
-445 FARLSYE
+445 FVRLSYQ

-485 GLADGKTYTGN
+485 GLADGKTYIGN
-496 PELKPEVAHEIELG
+496 PNLNPEVAHEIELG
-510 LDLENA
+510 LDLENSR
-516 QYGIYPRLFYKR
+516 YGIYPRIFYKR

-533 QGTPSSDMLA
+533 QGTPSTNVTA
-543 NNFAQMMANMGMG
+543 NNFARMMANMGMG
-556 LPNPL
+556 MPNPL
-561 QFSNVDARFYGLDI
+561 QFTNVEARFYGLDI
-575 DSNFTLN
+575 DSNYAVN
-582 DRLTLRAI
+582 DKITLRAI

-595 ADRRDISDSL
+595 ADRRDINDNL
-605 YRVSPDNLLVALDY
+605 YRVSPDNVLVALDY
-619 RGQGWTGSIE
+619 RGNGWTGSIE

-634 DQDRVAVTNLELPTE
+634 DQNRIAITNSELKTE
-649 GYSLVNVMARAEI
+649 GYSLVNVVARSSVA
-662 TDGVEVSVGAENLL
+662 DGIEVSFGAENLF
-676 DEDYLDHLAAY
+676 DESYLDHLAAY
-687 NRAFNADIQSRARMP
+687 NRAYNPDIASRARMP
-702 GLGRNLYARVM
+702 GLGRNFYARVM

>member
-1 MRLIRHPLTT
+1 MRHSRKSLALAL
-11 AIALVSTASAA
+11 AIA
-22 YTPTAAAQDPQRVE
+22 TPLAGQTFAQERQRIE
-36 EIVVVGVRDTHTV
+36 EITVVGVRDTHTV
-49 IVNDTLVATPDTAQ
+49 IVDDTLVATPDTAQ

-85 RGMFGDRIRVSV
+85 RGMFGDRIQVSV

-124 LTINRGIIP
+124 LTINRGIVP

-138 ETLGGYVEAQTYAGD
+138 ETIGGYVEANTYAGD
-153 FATSSDF
+153 FGTTKGF
-160 EFGGRAYTGVQ
+160 EFSGRAYAGAQ
-171 SVNGGNVLSGFFSLA
+171 SVNSGDVLSGFFSVA

-198 EKADDLEFPGGEITP
+198 ERADDLEFPDGNITP
-213 SEYDRERYDLGYS
+213 SEYERERFDLGYS
-226 FTSGAHEFSLD
+226 FVTGAHEFSID

-264 SRYTYSADA
+264 SRYTFSASE
-273 GILTVELSASD
+273 GVFTVELSASD

-294 RRPPQDNMMN
+294 RRPPQTAASTADPM
-304 AGTTR
+304 R
-309 YRRNWAVSENYGFM
+309 FRRNWAVSENYGFAL
-323 VKFERPTEDGR
+323 KYEQFADNGN
-334 WLYGVDGHFAE
+334 WLYGIDGHFAE
-345 HRSIITNPNAPAF
+345 HRSIITNPNSTPF

-366 TRDILGAFV
+366 NRDIIGAFV
-375 EREVSLSARAGLEAG
+375 ERQISLNARTGLETG
-390 VRVNR
+390 IRVNH

-416 PVMMNNMA
+416 PVMMNN
-424 SMLATAFNSGAL
+424 LAGSLSTQFNNDNV
-436 AQEDTNVDA
+436 AQTDTNVDA
-445 FARLSYE
+445 FVRLSYQ
-452 TDGDATWYVGA
+452 TDGDATWYIGA

-485 GLADGKTYTGN
+485 GLADGKTYIGN
-496 PELKPEVAHEIELG
+496 PNLNPEVAHEIELG
-510 LDLENA
+510 LDLENSR
-516 QYGIYPRLFYKR
+516 YGIYPRIFYKR

-533 QGTPSSDMLA
+533 QGTPSTNVTA

-556 LPNPL
+556 MPNPL
-561 QFSNVDARFYGLDI
+561 QFTNVEARFYGLDI
-575 DSNFTLN
+575 DSNFSIN
-582 DRLTLRAI
+582 DKITLRAI

-595 ADRRDISDSL
+595 ADRRDINDNL
-605 YRVSPDNLLVALDY
+605 YRVSPDNVLVALDY
-619 RGQGWTGSIE
+619 RGNGWTGSIE

-634 DQDRVAVTNLELPTE
+634 DQNRITITNSELKTE
-649 GYSLVNVMARAEI
+649 GYSLVNVMARSSLA
-662 TDGVEVSVGAENLL
+662 DGVEVSIGAENLL
-676 DEDYLDHLAAY
+676 DESYLDHLAAY
-687 NRAFNADIQSRARMP
+687 NRAYNPDIASRARMP
-702 GLGRNLYARVM
+702 GLGRNFYARVM

>member
-1 MRLIRHPLTT
+1 MRHSRKSLALAL
-11 AIALVSTASAA
+11 AIA
-22 YTPTAAAQDPQRVE
+22 TPLAGQTFAQERQRIE
-36 EIVVVGVRDTHTV
+36 EITVVGVRDTHTV
-49 IVNDTLVATPDTAQ
+49 IVDDTLVATPDTAQ

-85 RGMFGDRIRVSV
+85 RGMFGDRIQVSV

-124 LTINRGIIP
+124 LTINRGIVP

-138 ETLGGYVEAQTYAGD
+138 ETIGGYVEANTYAGD
-153 FATSSDF
+153 FGTTKGF
-160 EFGGRAYTGVQ
+160 EFSGRAYAGAQ
-171 SVNGGNVLSGFFSLA
+171 SVNNGDVLSGFFSVA

-198 EKADDLEFPGGEITP
+198 ERADDLEFPDGNITP
-213 SEYDRERYDLGYS
+213 SEYERERFDLGYS
-226 FTSGAHEFSLD
+226 FVTGAHEFSID

-264 SRYTYSADA
+264 SRYTFSASE
-273 GILTVELSASD
+273 GVFTVELSASD

-294 RRPPQDNMMN
+294 RRPPQTAASTADPM
-304 AGTTR
+304 R
-309 YRRNWAVSENYGFM
+309 FRRNWAVSENYGFAL
-323 VKFERPTEDGR
+323 KYEQFADNGN
-334 WLYGVDGHFAE
+334 WLYGIDGHFAE
-345 HRSIITNPNAPAF
+345 HRSIITNPNSTPF

-366 TRDILGAFV
+366 NRDIIGAFV
-375 EREVSLSARAGLEAG
+375 ERQISLNARTGLETG
-390 VRVNR
+390 IRVNH

-416 PVMMNNMA
+416 PVMMNN
-424 SMLATAFNSGAL
+424 LAGSLSTQFNNDNV
-436 AQEDTNVDA
+436 AQTDTNVDA
-445 FARLSYE
+445 FVRLSYQ
-452 TDGDATWYVGA
+452 TDGDATWYIGA

-485 GLADGKTYTGN
+485 GLADGKTYIGN
-496 PELKPEVAHEIELG
+496 PNLNPEVAHEIELG
-510 LDLENA
+510 LDLENSR
-516 QYGIYPRLFYKR
+516 YGIYPRIFYKR

-533 QGTPSSDMLA
+533 QGTPSTNVTA

-556 LPNPL
+556 MPNPL
-561 QFSNVDARFYGLDI
+561 QFTNVEARFFGLDI
-575 DSNFTLN
+575 DSNFSIN
-582 DRLTLRAI
+582 DKITLRAI

-595 ADRRDISDSL
+595 ADRRDINDNL
-605 YRVSPDNLLVALDY
+605 YRVSPDNVLVALDY
-619 RGQGWTGSIE
+619 RGNGWTGSIE

-634 DQDRVAVTNLELPTE
+634 DQNRIAITNSELKTE
-649 GYSLVNVMARAEI
+649 GYSLVNVMARSSLA
-662 TDGVEVSVGAENLL
+662 DGVEVSIGAENLL
-676 DEDYLDHLAAY
+676 DESYLDHLAAY
-687 NRAFNADIQSRARMP
+687 NRAYNPDIASRARMP
-702 GLGRNLYARVM
+702 GLGRNFYARVM

>member
-1 MRLIRHPLTT
+1 MRHSRKSLALAL
-11 AIALVSTASAA
+11 AIATPLASQ
-22 YTPTAAAQDPQRVE
+22 TFAQERQRIE
-36 EIVVVGVRDTHTV
+36 EITVVGVRDTHTV
-49 IVNDTLVATPDTAQ
+49 IVDDTLVATPDTAQ

-85 RGMFGDRIRVSV
+85 RGMFGDRIQVSV

-124 LTINRGIIP
+124 LTINRGIVP

-138 ETLGGYVEAQTYAGD
+138 ETIGGYVEANTYAGD
-153 FATSSDF
+153 FGTTEDF
-160 EFGGRAYTGVQ
+160 EFSGRAYAGAQ
-171 SVNGGNVLSGFFSLA
+171 SVNSGDVLSGFFSMA

-198 EKADDLEFPGGEITP
+198 ERADDLEFPNGDITP
-213 SEYDRERYDLGYS
+213 SEYDRERFDLGYS
-226 FTSGAHEFSLD
+226 FAKGRHEFRID

-264 SRYTYSADA
+264 SRYTFSTSEGLFTA
-273 GILTVELSASD
+273 ELSASD

-294 RRPPQDNMMN
+294 RQTPQTAASTDDPM
-304 AGTTR
+304 R
-309 YRRNWAVSENYGFM
+309 FRRNWAVSENYGFAL
-323 VKFERPTEDGR
+323 KYEQFADNGT
-334 WLYGVDGHFAE
+334 WLYGIDGHFAE
-345 HRSIITNPNAPAF
+345 HRSIITNPNSAPF

-366 TRDILGAFV
+366 NRDIIGAFI
-375 EREVSLSARAGLEAG
+375 ERKISLNTQTGLETG
-390 VRVNR
+390 IRVNH

-416 PVMMNNMA
+416 PVMMNN
-424 SMLATAFNSGAL
+424 LAGAL
-436 AQEDTNVDA
+436 STQFNEDDIAQTDTNVDA
-445 FARLSYE
+445 FVRLSYQ
-452 TDGDATWYVGA
+452 TDGDATWYIGA

-485 GLADGKTYTGN
+485 GLADGKTYIGN
-496 PELKPEVAHEIELG
+496 PNLNPEVAHEIELG
-510 LDLENA
+510 LDLENSR
-516 QYGIYPRLFYKR
+516 YGIYPRIFYKR

-533 QGTPSSDMLA
+533 QGTPSTNVTA
-543 NNFAQMMANMGMG
+543 NNFTQMMANMGMG
-556 LPNPL
+556 MPNPL
-561 QFSNVDARFYGLDI
+561 QFSNVEARFYGLDI
-575 DSNFTLN
+575 DSNYAVN
-582 DRLTLRAI
+582 DKVTLRAI

-595 ADRRDISDSL
+595 ADRRDINDNL
-605 YRVSPDNLLVALDY
+605 YRVSPDNVLVALDY
-619 RGQGWTGSIE
+619 RGNGWTGSIE

-634 DQDRVAVTNLELPTE
+634 DQNRIAITNSELKTE
-649 GYSLVNVMARAEI
+649 GYSLVNVMARSSLA
-662 TDGVEVSVGAENLL
+662 DGVEVSIGAENLL
-676 DEDYLDHLAAY
+676 DESYLDHLAAY
-687 NRAFNADIQSRARMP
+687 NRAYNPDIVSRARMP
-702 GLGRNLYARVM
+702 GLGRNFYARVM

>member
-1 MRLIRHPLTT
+1 MRHSRKSLALAL
-11 AIALVSTASAA
+11 AIA
-22 YTPTAAAQDPQRVE
+22 TPLAGQTFAQERQRIE
-36 EIVVVGVRDTHTV
+36 EITVVGVRDTHTV
-49 IVNDTLVATPDTAQ
+49 IVDDTLVATPDTAQ

-85 RGMFGDRIRVSV
+85 RGMFGDRIQVSV

-124 LTINRGIIP
+124 LTINRGIVP

-138 ETLGGYVEAQTYAGD
+138 ETIGGYVEANTYAGD
-153 FATSSDF
+153 FGTTKGF
-160 EFGGRAYTGVQ
+160 EFSGRAYAGAQ
-171 SVNGGNVLSGFFSLA
+171 SVNSGDVLSGFFSVA

-198 EKADDLEFPGGEITP
+198 ERADDLEFPDGNITP
-213 SEYDRERYDLGYS
+213 SEYERERFDLGYS
-226 FTSGAHEFSLD
+226 FVTGAHEFSID

-264 SRYTYSADA
+264 SRYTFSASE
-273 GILTVELSASD
+273 GVFTMELSASD

-294 RRPPQDNMMN
+294 RRPPQTAASTADPM
-304 AGTTR
+304 R
-309 YRRNWAVSENYGFM
+309 FRRNWAVSENYGFAL
-323 VKFERPTEDGR
+323 KYEQFADNGN
-334 WLYGVDGHFAE
+334 WLYGIDGHFAE
-345 HRSIITNPNAPAF
+345 HRSIITNPNSTPF

-366 TRDILGAFV
+366 NRDIIGAFV
-375 EREVSLSARAGLEAG
+375 ERQISLNARTGLETG
-390 VRVNR
+390 IRVNH

-416 PVMMNNMA
+416 PVMMNN
-424 SMLATAFNSGAL
+424 LAGSLSTQFNNDNV
-436 AQEDTNVDA
+436 AQTDTNVDA
-445 FARLSYE
+445 FVRLSYQ
-452 TDGDATWYVGA
+452 TDGDATWYIGA

-485 GLADGKTYTGN
+485 GLADGKTYIGN
-496 PELKPEVAHEIELG
+496 PNLNPEVAHEIELG
-510 LDLENA
+510 LDLENSR
-516 QYGIYPRLFYKR
+516 YGIYPRIFYKR

-533 QGTPSSDMLA
+533 QGTPSTNVTA

-556 LPNPL
+556 MPNPL
-561 QFSNVDARFYGLDI
+561 QFTNVEARFYGLDI
-575 DSNFTLN
+575 DSNFSIN
-582 DRLTLRAI
+582 DKITLRAI

-595 ADRRDISDSL
+595 ADRRDINDNL
-605 YRVSPDNLLVALDY
+605 YRVSPDNVLVALDY
-619 RGQGWTGSIE
+619 RGNGWTGSIE

-634 DQDRVAVTNLELPTE
+634 DQNRIAITNSELKTE
-649 GYSLVNVMARAEI
+649 GYSLVNVMARSSLA
-662 TDGVEVSVGAENLL
+662 DGVEVSIGAENLL
-676 DEDYLDHLAAY
+676 DESYLDHLAAY
-687 NRAFNADIQSRARMP
+687 NRAYNPDIASRARMP
-702 GLGRNLYARVM
+702 GLGRNFYARVM

>member
-1 MRLIRHPLTT
+1 MRHSRKSLALAL
-11 AIALVSTASAA
+11 AIA
-22 YTPTAAAQDPQRVE
+22 TPLAGQTFAQERQRIE
-36 EIVVVGVRDTHTV
+36 EITVVGVRDTHTV
-49 IVNDTLVATPDTAQ
+49 IVDDTLVATPDTAQ

-85 RGMFGDRIRVSV
+85 RGMFGDRIQVSV

-124 LTINRGIIP
+124 LTINRGIVP

-138 ETLGGYVEAQTYAGD
+138 ETIGGYVEANTYAGD
-153 FATSSDF
+153 FGTTKGF
-160 EFGGRAYTGVQ
+160 EFSGRAYAGAQ
-171 SVNGGNVLSGFFSLA
+171 SVNSGDVLSGFFSVA

-198 EKADDLEFPGGEITP
+198 ERADDLEFPDGNITP
-213 SEYDRERYDLGYS
+213 SEYERERFDLGYS
-226 FTSGAHEFSLD
+226 FVTGAHEFSID

-264 SRYTYSADA
+264 SRYTFSASE
-273 GILTVELSASD
+273 GVFTVELSASD

-294 RRPPQDNMMN
+294 RRPPQTAASTADPM
-304 AGTTR
+304 R
-309 YRRNWAVSENYGFM
+309 FRRNWAVSENYGFAL
-323 VKFERPTEDGR
+323 KYEQFADNGN
-334 WLYGVDGHFAE
+334 WLYGIDGHFAE
-345 HRSIITNPNAPAF
+345 HRSIITNPNSTPF

-366 TRDILGAFV
+366 NRDIIGAFV
-375 EREVSLSARAGLEAG
+375 ERQISLNAQTGLETG
-390 VRVNR
+390 IRVNH

-416 PVMMNNMA
+416 PVMMNN
-424 SMLATAFNSGAL
+424 LAGSLSTQFNNDNV
-436 AQEDTNVDA
+436 AQTDTNVDA
-445 FARLSYE
+445 FVRLSYQ
-452 TDGDATWYVGA
+452 TDGDATWYIGA

-485 GLADGKTYTGN
+485 GLADGKTYIGN
-496 PELKPEVAHEIELG
+496 PNLNPEVAHEIELG
-510 LDLENA
+510 LDLENSR
-516 QYGIYPRLFYKR
+516 YGIYPRIFYKR

-533 QGTPSSDMLA
+533 QGTPSTNVTA

-556 LPNPL
+556 MPNPL
-561 QFSNVDARFYGLDI
+561 QFTNVEARFFGLDI
-575 DSNFTLN
+575 DSNFSIN
-582 DRLTLRAI
+582 DKITLRAI

-595 ADRRDISDSL
+595 ADRRDINDNL
-605 YRVSPDNLLVALDY
+605 YRVSPDNVLVALDY
-619 RGQGWTGSIE
+619 RGNGWTGSIE

-634 DQDRVAVTNLELPTE
+634 DQNRIAITNSELKTE
-649 GYSLVNVMARAEI
+649 GYSLVNVMARSSLA
-662 TDGVEVSVGAENLL
+662 DGVEVSIGAENLL
-676 DEDYLDHLAAY
+676 DESYLDHLAAY
-687 NRAFNADIQSRARMP
+687 NRAYNPDIASRARMP
-702 GLGRNLYARVM
+702 GLGRNFYARVM

>member
-1 MRLIRHPLTT
+1 MRHSRKLL
-11 AIALVSTASAA
+11 AIALAIATLLAGH
-22 YTPTAAAQDPQRVE
+22 TAAQERQRIE
-36 EIVVVGVRDTHTV
+36 EITVVGVRDTHTV
-49 IVNDTLVATPDTAQ
+49 IVDDTLVATPDTAQ

-85 RGMFGDRIRVSV
+85 RGMFGDRIQVSV

-124 LTINRGIIP
+124 LTINRGIVP

-138 ETLGGYVEAQTYAGD
+138 ETIGGYVEANTYAGD
-153 FATSSDF
+153 FGTTANF
-160 EFGGRAYTGVQ
+160 EFSGRAYAGAQT
-171 SVNGGNVLSGFFSLA
+171 VNSGDVLSGFFSVA

-198 EKADDLEFPGGEITP
+198 ERADDLEFPDGNITP
-213 SEYDRERYDLGYS
+213 SEYERERFDLGYS
-226 FTSGAHEFSLD
+226 FVTGAHEFSID

-264 SRYTYSADA
+264 SRYTFSASE
-273 GILTVELSASD
+273 GVFTVELSASD

-294 RRPPQDNMMN
+294 RRPPQTAASTADPM
-304 AGTTR
+304 R
-309 YRRNWAVSENYGFM
+309 FRRNWAVSENYGFAL
-323 VKFERPTEDGR
+323 KYEQFADNGN
-334 WLYGVDGHFAE
+334 WLYGIDGHFAE
-345 HRSIITNPNAPAF
+345 HRSIITNPNSTPF

-366 TRDILGAFV
+366 NRDIIGAFV
-375 EREVSLSARAGLEAG
+375 ERQISLNARTGLETG
-390 VRVNR
+390 IRVNH

-416 PVMMNNMA
+416 PVMMNN
-424 SMLATAFNSGAL
+424 LAGSLSTQFNNDNV
-436 AQEDTNVDA
+436 AQTDTNVDA
-445 FARLSYE
+445 FVRLSYQ
-452 TDGDATWYVGA
+452 TDGDATWYIGA

-485 GLADGKTYTGN
+485 GLADGKTYIGN
-496 PELKPEVAHEIELG
+496 PNLNPEVAHEIELG
-510 LDLENA
+510 LDLENSR
-516 QYGIYPRLFYKR
+516 YGIYPRIFYKR

-533 QGTPSSDMLA
+533 QGTPSTNVTA

-556 LPNPL
+556 MPNPL
-561 QFSNVDARFYGLDI
+561 QFTNVEARFYGLDI
-575 DSNFTLN
+575 DSNYAVN
-582 DRLTLRAI
+582 DKITLRAI

-595 ADRRDISDSL
+595 ADRRDINDNL
-605 YRVSPDNLLVALDY
+605 YRVSPDNVLVALDY
-619 RGQGWTGSIE
+619 RGNGWTGSIE

-634 DQDRVAVTNLELPTE
+634 DQNRIAITNSELKTE
-649 GYSLVNVMARAEI
+649 GYSLVNVIARSSFA
-662 TDGVEVSVGAENLL
+662 DGIEVSFGAENLF
-676 DEDYLDHLAAY
+676 DESYLDHLAAY
-687 NRAFNADIQSRARMP
+687 NRAYNPDIASRARMP
-702 GLGRNLYARVM
+702 GLGRNFYARVM